1 MEKKKF
7 YFASPVFHERD
18 LIERWV
24 QYDSF
29 GQIDHNI
36 FVSQRKV
43 LVFSVT
49 DEKGETKFYSYP
61 RGERVFEKNYAS
73 SYSTESGPWEN
84 EYSGPYCDANGP
96 SQSYD
101 KHPDI
106 LSYFVPIE
114 EYFSLSSEVTSP
126 TLARLYLRLANYQ
139 KKGYVKLS
147 MDEEE
152 AKKQIEDI
160 KVRKSSQEKTLVK
173 TR

>member
-7 YFASPVFHERD
+7 YFASPVFHECA
-18 LIERWV
+18 LIEHWI
-24 QYDSF
+24 QYETF

-43 LVFSVT
+43 LVYGVT
-49 DEKGETKFYSYP
+49 DENGETKFYSFP
-61 RGERVFEKNYAS
+61 KGKQVFEKNYNS
-73 SYSTESGPWEN
+73 SYSTESGPWEV
-84 EYSGPYCDANGP
+84 EYCGPYCSENGP

-126 TLARLYLRLANYQ
+126 ALARLYLRLANYQ

-147 MDEEE
+147 TDEEE

-160 KVRKSSQEKTLVK
+160 KVRKSSQEKKLVK
-173 TR
+173 TK